1 MSYQPQPGTV
11 AARVFQHLKTL
22 PPEVEITTPV
32 LLDAIGQPS
41 DWQGLSTALNA
52 AVDAGAV
59 LKRLEGRKAFW
70 RIAPEAL
77 LADHTA
83 IDDPEPG
90 NRPRSI
96 QEHAQTESQSECTR
110 SHPHENMDA
119 ACQVKAEQARR
130 TAADARAAEEQR
142 YLRQLGTVDAANL
155 TALEPG
161 SIIEIHRQQ
170 DQSDAFECAL
180 TNTGRLLIDDDGT
193 KVALSAEKA
202 KKLMAYLDE
211 QRGVVWEAA

>member
-11 AARVFQHLKTL
+11 AARVIQRLKTL
-22 PPEVEITTPV
+22 PPEAEITTPV

-96 QEHAQTESQSECTR
+96 QEHARTEPQSECTR

-119 ACQVKAEQARR
+119 DCQVKAEQARR
-130 TAADARAAEEQR
+130 TAADARAAQEQR
-142 YLRQLGTVDAANL
+142 YLRQLGTVDVDAAVDP
-155 TALEPG
+155 EPA
-161 SIIEIHRQQ
+161 ELV
-170 DQSDAFECAL
+170 DAEFVEVAIS
-180 TNTGRLLIDDDGT
+180 NTGRLLICNGPQQI
-193 KVALSAEKA
+193 ALSPKQTEKVFQ
-202 KKLMAYLDE
+202 YLDE
-211 QRGVVWEAA
+211 QRGVVWEVA